1 MRPRS
6 WARDVTHA
14 QAQRGDVSRTCLRAK
29 PAGHGRDK
37 CAQPVVI
44 AWSKLLRE
52 WPAVAT
58 WWARAQ
64 WLWSSE
70 VGDTVIDADTDVD
83 FDDDVDDLVWPLAMT
98 KMMMMMV
105 MLVSG

>member
-1 MRPRS
+1 MGDDMLDIDLVQRSGFHHAGERDQREQRVVGDDDDDDVRTSMRLRS
-6 WARDVTHA
+6 WARDVTRA

-58 WWARAQ
+58 WWG
-64 WLWSSE
+64 SSS
-70 VGDTVIDADTDVD
+70 V
-83 FDDDVDDLVWPLAMT
+83 AMEF
-98 KMMMMMV
+98 
-105 MLVSG
+105 

>member
-1 MRPRS
+1 MAYLGRPVGDDDAVRGELRGDVRPRP
-6 WARDVTHA
+6 WARDVAHA

-37 CAQPVVI
+37 RVQPVVI

-58 WWARAQ
+58 WWG
-64 WLWSSE
+64 SSSVALE
-70 VGDTVIDADTDVD
+70 
-83 FDDDVDDLVWPLAMT
+83 F
-98 KMMMMMV
+98 
-105 MLVSG
+105 